1 MEKYQFI
8 SGKRSI
14 VKMSLDNNV
23 DVKRINQVSVS
34 DFLFGL
40 VTTPFVFDVMVD
52 EAITSSSSS
61 NMHLQ
66 HQVFLQFHDCG
77 MMNKIYSFLNRE
89 KFLI

>member
-52 EAITSSSSS
+52 EAIED
-61 NMHLQ
+61 
-66 HQVFLQFHDCG
+66 FF
-77 MMNKIYSFLNRE
+77 F
-89 KFLI
+89 

>member
-34 DFLFGL
+34 DFFL
-40 VTTPFVFDVMVD
+40 VW
-52 EAITSSSSS
+52 
-61 NMHLQ
+61 
-66 HQVFLQFHDCG
+66 
-77 MMNKIYSFLNRE
+77 
-89 KFLI
+89 